1 MALSGS
7 GAQKKEKKENT
18 QNKTKQK
25 KTGKGS
31 FPHFL
36 LCQTKNKSY
45 KCYGYITN
53 LVGMSTKKSL

>member
-7 GAQKKEKKENT
+7 GAQKKEKKKKTHT
-18 QNKTKQK
+18 QNKTK

-53 LVGMSTKKSL
+53 LVGMSTKQSL